1 MNLEQQQANKLE
13 TWNLKQNT
21 NIILS
26 VTGLGYVGLPLALEF
41 AKEFKVIG
49 FDINKERIA
58 LMQQGIDPSNELT
71 SVAFE
76 HADIMFTS
84 NYEDLS
90 SANFHIIGV
99 PTDIDKN
106 KVPNLQPLL
115 SASQS
120 IGKILKKGD
129 TVVYESTVYPGCTEE
144 DCVPVLEKYSGLTAG
159 VDFHFGYSPERI
171 VPGDKVRTVRK
182 ILKIVSG
189 NSPEALEKIASV
201 YGTIIEA
208 GLHQAPSIKV
218 AEAAKVIENTQ
229 RDINISLMNELA
241 IIFDKMNIDTQAVL
255 EAAGTKW
262 NFHNYQ
268 PGLVGGH
275 CISVDPFYL
284 MHKAKKIGIDP
295 QVIAAG
301 RRVNDFIPTFIAKK
315 VAQTLIEL
323 GKNPGKARVLV
334 MGVTFKEEVSDI
346 RNSKVVD
353 LIKELQ
359 DYSIEVDAIDPNAS
373 PVELQQHYGLA
384 LQSQPLGTY
393 DAIVLAVG
401 HAQYRNM
408 KPLEFEKLSNG
419 ETLLFDIKGVMNKKE
434 FKNYWRL

>member
-1 MNLEQQQANKLE
+1 MKPE
-13 TWNLKQNT
+13 TK
-21 NIILS
+21 IIIS

-76 HADIMFTS
+76 HADITFTS

-115 SASQS
+115 SASKS
-120 IGKILKKGD
+120 IGKILKKGE

-189 NSPEALEKIASV
+189 NSPEALERIAAV
-201 YGTIIEA
+201 YGSIIEA

-241 IIFDKMNIDTQAVL
+241 IIFDKMDIDTQAVL

-262 NFHNYQ
+262 NFHKYQ

-346 RNSKVVD
+346 RNSKVID

-384 LQSQPLGTY
+384 LQSQPSGTY
-393 DAIVLAVG
+393 DAIILAVG

-408 KPLEFEKLSNG
+408 TPLEFEKLSNG

>member
-1 MNLEQQQANKLE
+1 MKPE
-13 TWNLKQNT
+13 TK
-21 NIILS
+21 IIIS

-76 HADIMFTS
+76 HADITFTS

-120 IGKILKKGD
+120 IGKVLKKGD

-159 VDFHFGYSPERI
+159 IDFHFGYSPERI

-189 NSPEALEKIASV
+189 NSPEALEKIAAV
-201 YGTIIEA
+201 YGSIIEA

-241 IIFDKMNIDTQAVL
+241 IIFDKMDIDTQAVL

-346 RNSKVVD
+346 RNSKVID
-353 LIKELQ
+353 LIQELQ
-359 DYSIEVDAIDPNAS
+359 DYSIDVDAIDPNAS

-384 LQSQPLGTY
+384 LQSQPSGTY

-408 KPLEFEKLSNG
+408 TPLEFEKLSNG